1 MQKASMGARIGALLL
16 DGLFIN
22 IIASFLAFISFNL
35 YAIFV
40 VFGTFLYYGICEGS
54 SMSATLGK
62 KICGIIVL
70 DENGNKLSSSQGFL
84 RSLCR
89 ILSGI
94 ILGIG
99 YLLALFDDEN
109 RALHDKLAKTFVA
122 KEIPVAQQQM
132 PIAQQMQTPNPTP
145 VQRSVPMGVNPQIIG
160 VAGQFAGKSF
170 QISQQGI
177 LMGRDSASCE
187 FAFPDNAQGISRN
200 HCRIMY
206 NPQTQMFVLYDLGS
220 SYGTFLA
227 TGAKVLQGQPVAL
240 RPGDE
245 FYLASRANTFRV
257 SL

>member
-22 IIASFLAFISFNL
+22 IIASFLAFISFHL

-122 KEIPVAQQQM
+122 KELPVAQQPQV
-132 PIAQQMQTPNPTP
+132 PNQAP
-145 VQRSVPMGVNPQIIG
+145 VQRSIPMSVNPQIIG

-200 HCRIMY
+200 HCRIMF

-227 TGAKVLQGQPVAL
+227 TGAKVPQGQPVAL